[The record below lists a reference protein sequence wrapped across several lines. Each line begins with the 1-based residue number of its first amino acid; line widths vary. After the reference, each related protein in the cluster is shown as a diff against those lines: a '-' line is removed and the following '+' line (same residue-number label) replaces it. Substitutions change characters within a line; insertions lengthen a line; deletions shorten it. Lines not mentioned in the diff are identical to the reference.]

1 MAKYDHKLL
10 EEELKNKVAA
20 DWFAAFDTTRIIGK
34 VDFCVAVRAT
44 ELGLYES
51 ENALWAEAKAG
62 VRKDIAQNDFNW
74 NVPPSA
80 DAGYNERLAAL
91 KAAMKRL
98 SARIEPKVYEYGFL
112 KR

>member
-44 ELGLYES
+44 GFLGAFDAEKIAFLPYEAVM
-51 ENALWAEAKAG
+51 E
-62 VRKDIAQNDFNW
+62 VFAQNDFNW
-74 NVPPSA
+74 NVATSA

-112 KR
+112 KK

>member
-1 MAKYDHKLL
+1 MSLDHKLL

-20 DWFAAFDTTRIIGK
+20 DWFAAFDATRIIGK

-51 ENALWAEAKAG
+51 ENALWA
-62 VRKDIAQNDFNW
+62 
-74 NVPPSA
+74 
-80 DAGYNERLAAL
+80 
-91 KAAMKRL
+91 AMKRL

-112 KR
+112 KI